1 MCHISPIFSSFG
13 SCAGVIVLHG
23 ERKDMVVVI
32 TKSVLLA
39 QFTLDAEGKVAQN
52 NSRNSLQL
60 YGFLAAPTI
69 VPDSERQEGLP
80 PQIAG

>member
-1 MCHISPIFSSFG
+1 
-13 SCAGVIVLHG
+13 
-23 ERKDMVVVI
+23 MVVVI

-80 PQIAG
+80 PQIGPLELWRGGWVLKKQQTI